1 MNFFSSESAA
11 ALYIARRAIRRE
23 HRAQG
28 SQAAA
33 HQLDLVDEPHG
44 RGEIVLKIEQHRVLR
59 SISASLPP
67 EFGSLRTTSGCVN
80 SWPPT
85 ESFTV

>member
-11 ALYIARRAIRRE
+11 VCTSPAVRSAASTVRRA
-23 HRAQG
+23 A
-28 SQAAA
+28 SW
-33 HQLDLVDEPHG
+33 
-44 RGEIVLKIEQHRVLR
+44 LR
-59 SISASLPP
+59 TSSIWLISPTVAVKSFWRSRSTESCVPISASLPP

-85 ESFTV
+85 DSFTV